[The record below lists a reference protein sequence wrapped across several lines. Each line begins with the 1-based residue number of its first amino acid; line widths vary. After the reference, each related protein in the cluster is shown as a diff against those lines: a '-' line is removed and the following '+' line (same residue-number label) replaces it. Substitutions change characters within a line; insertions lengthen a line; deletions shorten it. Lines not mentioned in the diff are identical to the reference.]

1 MFMHFDMNYNHS
13 RILFLLFNI
22 YYGYVWNPEIARE
35 RKKNSAENYFLMFGF
50 TVKNIKEN
58 QI

>member
-35 RKKNSAENYFLMFGF
+35 RKKIVRKIIFSCL
-50 TVKNIKEN
+50 VSL
-58 QI
+58 

>member
-1 MFMHFDMNYNHS
+1 MLRLVWDLENTK
-13 RILFLLFNI
+13 
-22 YYGYVWNPEIARE
+22 YYG
-35 RKKNSAENYFLMFGF
+35 KKKITDENYFLMFGF